1 MPLTAVDIYPHLPH
15 TNCGDCGVPTCM
27 AFAMKLAQQQAS
39 LDECPH
45 VSEEAQ
51 QALES
56 ASAPPMATVTV
67 GEGENELKVGGETV
81 LFRHEERFH
90 HPCGIAPTVDTS
102 LSDEEIV
109 ERIEKIN
116 TAEYDRV
123 GMMLGVDL
131 IALRDSGNGRLTE
144 AVELAQANSDLP
156 LVLMTDSVDAMGAAL
171 EICGDS
177 KPLLCGANAEN
188 VDDMMALAADNDCP
202 LVLRGNG
209 LELAEELGE
218 KAAAA
223 DGDQFF
229 IDSGATNIGDMVRH
243 QTIMRRL
250 ALNQKF
256 DPFRFPTFVEC
267 SYQEPEQQVTQ
278 ANAAIAKYPAVIV
291 TDLVEPQHLLPLIT
305 ARLNIYTDPQKPI
318 QVEPKL
324 YEVGDV
330 TEDSP
335 VLVTTN
341 FSLTYYLVEGDV
353 MTSKVPAY
361 ILAVQT
367 DGTSVLT
374 AWAAGDLTGDSIGQ
388 AVEDAKIEEKV
399 SHRKLVLPGGV
410 AVLQGK
416 TEEACGWEVVVGPEQ
431 SSDLAQF
438 FRQRGWS

>member
-27 AFAMKLAQQQAS
+27 AFAMKLAQKQAS

-45 VSEEAQ
+45 VSDEARE
-51 QALES
+51 ALAS

-67 GEGENELKVGGETV
+67 GEGENELEVGGETV

-90 HPCGIAPTVDTS
+90 HPCGIAPSVDTS
-102 LSDEEIV
+102 LSDDEIV
-109 ERIEKIN
+109 QRIEKIN
-116 TAEYDRV
+116 DSVYDRV

-131 IALRDSGNGRLTE
+131 IALRDSGDGRLAE
-144 AVELAQANSDLP
+144 ATKLAQENSDLP
-156 LVLMTDSVDAMGAAL
+156 LVLMTDNVDSMEAAL

-177 KPLLCGANAEN
+177 KPLLAGATPEN
-188 VDDMMALAADNDCP
+188 VDEMMALAENYDCP
-202 LVLRGNG
+202 LVFRSDS
-209 LELAEELGE
+209 LEAAEEMGE
-218 KAAAA
+218 KAVAA
-223 DGDQFF
+223 DGNQFF
-229 IDSGATNIGDMVRH
+229 VEIGAPDIGDMLKDTTMV
-243 QTIMRRL
+243 RRL
-250 ALNQKF
+250 ALEEKF
-256 DPFRFPTFVEC
+256 DPFRFPTFKEC
-267 SYQEPEQQVTQ
+267 SYEDPTAETME
-278 ANAAIAKYPAVIV
+278 AIAAIAKYGGVIV
-291 TDLVEPQHLLPLIT
+291 TDLIEPQHMLPLIT
-305 ARLNIYTDPQKPI
+305 ARLNIYTDPQKPV
-318 QVEPKL
+318 QVEPGL

-330 TEDSP
+330 TEESP

-353 MTSKVPAY
+353 MTSNIPAY

-374 AWAAGDLTGDSIGQ
+374 AWAAGDLTGESIGK
-388 AVEDAKIEEKV
+388 AVEESGAEERV

-416 TEEACGWEVVVGPEQ
+416 TEESCGWEVVVGPEQ

-438 FRQRGWS
+438 FRAQGWS